1 LICTYGFGIS
11 NKNGYYDQSNFNCFN
26 FNFMNKNNTMSDE
39 KKIVVGCSLLTQLLF
54 VIDTGI
60 FVSKIYKGGAGVAG

>member
-1 LICTYGFGIS
+1 
-11 NKNGYYDQSNFNCFN
+11 
-26 FNFMNKNNTMSDE
+26 MNKNNTMSDE
-39 KKIVVGCSLLTQLLF
+39 KKIIVGCSLLTQLLF